1 MAIIETIVLYK
12 DNEKV
17 VVNADSEMEAQLKA
31 EGWSDLPVVVS
42 KAKPKSR
49 AKTTKS
55 KGSIKKE

>member
-12 DNEKV
+12 DNENV

-42 KAKPKSR
+42 KPKPKSR